1 MNSTPI
7 ADDEAS
13 LVEIKLTPKTLSEE
27 IKHSANECGSFMK
40 LVRDHI
46 DRESIPVKS
55 TYRTG
60 TDWTFKVR
68 LDDLS
73 AVNAIIQKAIMN
85 RLEPSWHDPSE
96 LDLAIAKLNARVGKS
111 GETWWGDGFSGVDSV
126 AMTYAG
132 WLIRRQYL
140 SDAKE
145 FIRRQSKGCDV
156 DISDADF
163 RAIAADAFD
172 LAERENGQWYC
183 RTSRTFRVLTANAVT
198 RAGKL
203 LRTGE
208 HYEAFKWLSTQ
219 SAQEDTSTTRG
230 KASAEPTCPGSPGLH
245 CAR

>member
-1 MNSTPI
+1 MNNTPI
-7 ADDEAS
+7 ADDEVS

-27 IKHSANECGSFMK
+27 IEHSVDECGRFMK
-40 LVRDHI
+40 LVRSCI
-46 DRESIPVKS
+46 DKESIPVKS

-60 TDWTFKVR
+60 VDWTFKVR

-96 LDLAIAKLNARVGKS
+96 LDLAIARLNARVGKS
-111 GETWWGDGFSGVDSV
+111 GNTWWGRGFSGVDRA

-132 WLIRRQYL
+132 WLIRRVYL
-140 SDAKE
+140 EEAEE
-145 FIRRQSKGCDV
+145 FVRQQSKGDDV

-172 LAERENGQWYC
+172 LAERADGTWFC
-183 RTSRTFRVLTANAVT
+183 RKSGMFRVLPADAVT

-203 LRTGE
+203 LRTGD
-208 HYEAFKWLSTQ
+208 HYEAFKVLLDARRTGGYIPDPW
-219 SAQEDTSTTRG
+219 E
-230 KASAEPTCPGSPGLH
+230 GL
-245 CAR
+245 RTNPPR